1 MKNLQVNFFRL
12 SFAIILIVSYGFSCV
27 KVSSEIESIYLG
39 KKNAT
44 ASQFDTLTINAI
56 NLSEDMSRLS
66 TKNDEVFLFIYDYSD
81 TSELSTPL
89 VSKKLIFDESHRI
102 QSLGIQK
109 IKKRILF
116 FIEEDSFRNSE
127 QIEPI
132 VRIYFKEIM
141 KADGYQELKK
151 YLGDDDLLGFQILES
166 DTKEF
171 NFAGMSS
178 LDKFE
183 YQFKLN

>member
-1 MKNLQVNFFRL
+1 MKNLQVNFFKL
-12 SFAIILIVSYGFSCV
+12 LFAIILIVSYGFSCV
-27 KVSSEIESIYLG
+27 RIPSAEAVEQNQKKEI
-39 KKNAT
+39 T
-44 ASQFDTLTINAI
+44 PSQFDTLTINAI
-56 NLSEDMSRLS
+56 NLSEDMSLLS
-66 TKNDEVFLFIYDYSD
+66 TMNDEVFLFIYDYSD

-141 KADGYQELKK
+141 KANGY
-151 YLGDDDLLGFQILES
+151 
-166 DTKEF
+166 
-171 NFAGMSS
+171 
-178 LDKFE
+178 
-183 YQFKLN
+183 